1 MKYAKEVSMDQKK
14 LVKNLYLLTASGF
27 FCALLGFAVYL
38 FKPGYRLAEY
48 NQLIYQDAESAVM
61 SVSRNDTEMAL
72 DVPSFDHISGYYEQ
86 EFDLRLSAK
95 EGFRIYY
102 TTDSSVPTE
111 LSNRYTEPIK
121 IKDISEEGNV
131 WRPLTNYAD
140 SEPVDKASVIRAV
153 AYDPN
158 GNRSNV
164 VTATFFVDSDGKDC
178 SVQLPTV
185 SLVSD
190 PVNLF
195 DETLGIYTNY
205 LMEQWE
211 READFAYYNVD
222 GGLEFNQ
229 TIGVRLRGSS
239 TRSGPQKDFTL
250 LARTKYSGYDYIS
263 YLLFETPV
271 DSLILRHRPDAQNEG
286 FLSALVSDRDLM
298 TQEYQMVNL
307 YIDSEFWG
315 IYSLLSRIDEYYIAN
330 KHGLDLDNVWYLKIN
345 YFPEGDEQALR
356 DYSEMVDFVTNADM
370 SIKENYEKACERIDI
385 QSMIDCYVTNIY
397 LNDIDSNCF
406 KTNSLAWR
414 TQKVTGDGVE
424 DGKWRFGLYDLDHAT
439 STNDFDL
446 IESIQSKDIA
456 YAYEFNYFIE
466 EFPFWARGPLEDPVL
481 YSFMAN
487 PEFRRQFYDSFLEI
501 ATTNFDPERVLS
513 LLEEQPYREGND
525 KLAEFFINR
534 PKYIFDYLD
543 DYMLHYD
550 AYYQAKAAECKETAT
565 RHAIALPFDSV
576 AATIA
581 LVAFVLF
588 SVVLVVLYVKQNSPV
603 RCVKGRRR

>member
-1 MKYAKEVSMDQKK
+1 MDHKK
-14 LVKNLYLLTASGF
+14 LVKYLYLLTASGF
-27 FCALLGFAVYL
+27 FCVLLGIAVYL
-38 FKPGYRLAEY
+38 FKADYRLAEY
-48 NQLIYQDAESAVM
+48 GQLLYKDAESAVM
-61 SVSRNDTEMAL
+61 SVSKNGAATAVDA
-72 DVPSFDHISGYYEQ
+72 PSFDHAGGFYEQ

-95 EGFRIYY
+95 EGCRIYY
-102 TTDSSVPTE
+102 TTDSSVPNE
-111 LSNRYTEPIK
+111 LSNRYTEPI
-121 IKDISEEGNV
+121 IMKDISEEGNV
-131 WRPLTNYAD
+131 WLPLINYLD
-140 SEPVDKASVIRAV
+140 TEPVGKASVIRAV
-153 AYDPN
+153 AFDPN

-164 VTATFFVDSDGKDC
+164 VTATFFVDSDGKDFG
-178 SVQLPTV
+178 VQLPTV

-211 READFAYYNVD
+211 READFAYYNAD
-222 GGLEFNQ
+222 GDFMFNQ

-250 LARTKYSGYDYIS
+250 MARNKYGGDDYFS
-263 YLLFETPV
+263 YPLFDTPV

-286 FLSALVSDRDLM
+286 FLSCLVSNRDLM

-307 YIDSEFWG
+307 YIDGEFCG
-315 IYSLLSRIDEYYIAN
+315 IYALLSRIDEYYIAN
-330 KHGLDLDNVWYLKIN
+330 KHGLDVDNVWYLKIN

-356 DYSEMVDFVTNADM
+356 DYNEIVDFVTNTDM
-370 SIKENYEKACERIDI
+370 SIEENYEKACERIDI

-406 KTNSLAWR
+406 KTNSMAWR
-414 TQKVTGDGVE
+414 LSKATGDGVE
-424 DGKWRFGLYDLDHAT
+424 DGKWRFGLYDLDHAANI
-439 STNDFDL
+439 NDFDL
-446 IESIQSKDIA
+446 IESIQSKNIA
-456 YAYEFNYFIE
+456 FAYEFNYFLE

-487 PEFRRQFYDSFLEI
+487 PEFRRQFYDAFLEI
-501 ATTNFDPERVLS
+501 AKTNFDPERVQS
-513 LLEEQPYREGND
+513 LLEEQPYQEGND

-550 AYYQAKAAECKETAT
+550 AYYQAKLAEGEETAT
-565 RHAIALPFDSV
+565 RYAITLPFDSS
-576 AATIA
+576 AATVA
-581 LVAFVLF
+581 LLAFVLF

-603 RCVKGRRR
+603 RCVKGRRK